1 MDINY
6 NFIRIYKIIS
16 RIFLRLLFPY
26 EHNLIKNYI
35 LPVSI
40 VDKYYFLYPCYKE
53 ALTKL
58 LPNIEVDT
66 FKKKSICLNKN
77 FKKINKFYIQK
88 KAEKSIFIIGN
99 NLNKINLDLYKNS
112 IILGKKL
119 NINKIFYKEHPR
131 SKLNLSNYTE
141 KNFPIIKHNK
151 ELEIID
157 QNTIIVTSYSSL
169 TPYFLTR
176 GFKILLCKDSI
187 LLELK
192 SPQKLDLYLKIYE
205 ETYSKSQFI
214 SI

>member
-1 MDINY
+1 MNINY
-6 NFIRIYKIIS
+6 NYIRIYKILS

-26 EHNLIKNYI
+26 EYNLIKNYI
-35 LPVSI
+35 LPINVI
-40 VDKYYFLYPCYKE
+40 DKYYFYIPAIKKPLLNCFQIV
-53 ALTKL
+53 KL
-58 LPNIEVDT
+58 RHL
-66 FKKKSICLNKN
+66 KKSICLNKN
-77 FKKINKFYIQK
+77 YKKINKFNIK
-88 KAEKSIFIIGN
+88 NKAEKSIFIIGN

-112 IILGKKL
+112 IILSKKL